1 MKLVEEII
9 DVLSSSESN
18 LHNALF
24 KTKVLLHRLGEKD
37 LVEWVNFE
45 LQGYKNV
52 ETLPSYRKL
61 DVTVMG
67 DVSNSVYHYSNQPLP
82 LAHLDKQLRTN
93 LKTTY
98 LMQSIAVIE
107 NYSKEDE
114 NLSISI
120 APELYPSISK
130 GLGNGYEVVRAWGKH
145 SVGGML
151 QVVTEV
157 RSRLLDFVLELSE
170 RIPEELG
177 KEEMKEAS
185 KKAGVSELFNNTVIG
200 NNATFVFGDGNT
212 QKIQNNIVK
221 NDFESLANE
230 LRKHNVESTD
240 IQLLQTAIESE
251 DKPAGEFGTEV
262 NNWIGMMLG
271 KAASTAWDIEIGVA
285 GSLLASAISSYY
297 GIF

>member
-1 MKLVEEII
+1 MKLIEEII
-9 DVLSSSESN
+9 DTLSSNEPN
-18 LHNALF
+18 LHTALF
-24 KTKVLLHRLGEKD
+24 KTKVLLHRLGEKE

-45 LQGYKNV
+45 LQGYKNI
-52 ETLPSYRKL
+52 ESLPSYRKI

-67 DVSNSVYHYSNQPLP
+67 NISNAAYHYSNQPLP
-82 LAHLDKQLRTN
+82 LAHLDKQLRYNLTFTN
-93 LKTTY
+93 

-107 NYSKEDE
+107 DYSTQDE

-130 GLGNGYEVVRAWGKH
+130 GLGNGYVVVRAWGKH

-157 RSRLLDFVLELSE
+157 KSRLLDFVLELSE

-185 KKAGVSELFNNTVIG
+185 KKAGVSELFNNTIIG
-200 NNATFVFGDGNT
+200 DNATFVIGDGNT
-212 QKIQNNIVK
+212 QKIHNNIIK
-221 NDFESLANE
+221 NDFESLAKE
-230 LRKHNVESTD
+230 LQKYNVENSD
-240 IQLLQTAIESE
+240 IQLLKEAIESSK
-251 DKPAGEFGTEV
+251 DSSDGFGVEV
-262 NNWIGMMLG
+262 NNWLAMMLG
-271 KAASTAWDIEIGVA
+271 KAASTAWDVEVGIA

-297 GIF
+297 GLF